1 MGAGQSRMEKPIT
14 NVFEKE
20 LHTLNNIISNIL
32 TDDDKFVNPN
42 YNFLFEDVCNNYT
55 ILLEKELNK
64 HLKVDLENLSS
75 SIYLIPKKNV
85 IVSEEDNTE
94 INKHDICNSISK
106 HYIKILYILSL
117 IKHVYDLES
126 DGDNSLAGIMERNI
140 NVVDNIMEISFCSIP
155 HKDYDMQHADKVNFA
170 NLEGLEFFTQHFL
183 TPTEKYAFIEQLKL
197 IFARKPRHKFMD
209 ILCHD
214 ALIGIEEYNEIYK
227 NKFEKPLTCDGNKST
242 TEKKKRVRNVDLMF
256 EIVADNPILHSK
268 YCFSRKKLMIT
279 LDKTVSTI
287 KELLK
292 LYETMK
298 SNYIKNIEDVVGILN
313 KIVEYKTDKFILK
326 NISTEDL
333 QEIITETK
341 KTIIKFYVQS
351 VIDFQVLLDYAK
363 DIPNG
368 RVV

>member
-1 MGAGQSRMEKPIT
+1 MT
-14 NVFEKE
+14 DVFAKE
-20 LHTLNNIISNIL
+20 LSNVNDIISHIL

-55 ILLEKELNK
+55 ILLEKELQK
-64 HLKVDLENLSS
+64 HLKVDLENVSS

-94 INKHDICNSISK
+94 INKYDICNAISK

-126 DGDNSLAGIMERNI
+126 NGDNSLAGIMERNI
-140 NVVDNIMEISFCSIP
+140 NVIDNTIEISYCSIP

-170 NLEGLEFFTQHFL
+170 NLEGLELFTQHFL

-214 ALIGIEEYNEIYK
+214 ALIDINEYNEIYK
-227 NKFEKPLTCDGNKST
+227 NKFDKPLTCGGEQNKQG
-242 TEKKKRVRNVDLMF
+242 KRGRNVDLMF
-256 EIVADNPILHSK
+256 EIAAENPIMHSK
-268 YCFSRKKLMIT
+268 YCFSRKKLVIS
-279 LDKTVSTI
+279 LDKSVSAI

-292 LYETMK
+292 LYENMK
-298 SNYIKNIEDVVGILN
+298 NNYIKNVENIVGIL
-313 KIVEYKTDKFILK
+313 KDIVEFKTDHFVLK
-326 NISTEDL
+326 NISSEDL
-333 QEIITETK
+333 QDIITDVK

-351 VIDFQVLLDYAK
+351 ILDFQVLLDTAK
-363 DIPNG
+363 TIPNA
-368 RVV
+368 RVL